1 MSAVRNIGLFGLA
14 WLGLLGGLSSDYRAS
29 AALPAEIDG
38 QALPSLAPLV
48 EQVHESMVRIAVQ
61 SRVQVRRD
69 PFDDP
74 FFRRFFDSRRS
85 ATRNRE
91 HYTSGV
97 IVDELEGLILTNE
110 SAVRGAT
117 NIKVQ
122 LADGRDVDGAVVGAD
137 AATNVAVIKVAAV
150 GLKAINMGNSD
161 SLRIGDFV
169 VSIGDPLGDE
179 NTLLTGVVSALAQT
193 NSLQAHQ
200 SFIRSDA
207 AVGPGIL
214 VDLNGSIVGLNIAK
228 AATTAGSSRIGF
240 STPINMAMRVK
251 EQIVQ
256 YGTPQRGFLAVQI
269 QDLTPS
275 LAQAFA
281 IQDDNGGAVVTNVSP
296 GSSAESA
303 GLQVGDVVL
312 SVGSQKIIKGNDL
325 RHIIGQHFAGDILD
339 ISIARQGDVMS
350 LQPVLESS
358 TRPSQKGQMI
368 HYQLEGATF
377 SEDDTRQVSTNAEE
391 GVRIGSVEKGSVAWR
406 HGVRE
411 NDLIVSAN
419 RRPVRDLDSLR
430 EAIEGKDVLML
441 NVVRGTGALFL
452 LLQ

>member
-1 MSAVRNIGLFGLA
+1 MSVVRTFGLVGLALIGLV
-14 WLGLLGGLSSDYRAS
+14 LSNVNGVPRAH
-29 AALPAEIDG
+29 AALPAEVDG

-48 EQVHESMVRIAVQ
+48 ERVHDSMVRMAVQ

-85 ATRNRE
+85 ATRNRQ
-91 HYTSGV
+91 HFTSGV
-97 IVDELEGLILTNE
+97 VIDALDGLILTNE
-110 SAVRGAT
+110 NAVRGAT
-117 NIKVQ
+117 NIKVH
-122 LADGRDVDGAVVGAD
+122 LHDGREVEGTVIGAD
-137 AATNVAVIKVAAV
+137 PATNVAVVKVNAV
-150 GLKAINMGNSD
+150 GLTAIALGNSD
-161 SLRIGDFV
+161 ALRIGDFV
-169 VSIGDPLGDE
+169 VSIGDPLGEE
-179 NTLLTGVVSALAQT
+179 NTLLTGVVSALAQK

-200 SFIRSDA
+200 NFIRSDA
-207 AVGPGIL
+207 AVGAGVL
-214 VDLNGSIVGLNIAK
+214 VDLNGALVGLNTSK

-240 STPINMAMRVK
+240 STPINMALRVK
-251 EQIVQ
+251 DQIVQ

-281 IQDDNGGAVVTNVSP
+281 IEDEGGAVVTNVIP
-296 GSSAESA
+296 ESTASEA

-312 SVGSQKIIKGNDL
+312 SVGSQAINRGNDL
-325 RHIIGQHFAGDILD
+325 RHVIGQHFAGDILD
-339 ISIARQGDVMS
+339 ISVARQGEVMN
-350 LQPVLESS
+350 LRPVLESS
-358 TRPSQKGQMI
+358 TRPSAKGQMI

-377 SEDDTRQVSTNAEE
+377 NGSDTRQISASSEE
-391 GVRIGSVEKGSVAWR
+391 GVRVGEVEEGSVAWR

-419 RRPVRDLDSLR
+419 RRPVNDLDSLR
-430 EAIEGKDVLML
+430 EAIAGKDVLML
-441 NVVRGTGALFL
+441 NIVRGTGALFL